1 MRKKVLAA
9 FMAAM
14 LFVSSGSAYAA
25 ELTIS
30 DLETIQESLME
41 EVVQS
46 EDSQD
51 VNGEVTEGQATTAE
65 ESTEETSD
73 EDADEEAQDVENEEA
88 ESENELTE
96 AETADDRIVA
106 QETMLDGL
114 AVNIMECRI
123 DEYDGSTVKVTAYLN
138 ENDTSTPES
147 LYLFAISAHA
157 DSLEGYAPIAEAQ
170 IQADGFS
177 YVFVADLLNGEADSR
192 LYSKFV
198 VAAGN
203 GEQYVP
209 VSGDAYITNP
219 EVLAEDSIVAMQANA
234 NLGHNSK
241 KGIQVVQNILS
252 DVEDLGVSHAFF
264 NIILEDVIS
273 LNPTS
278 YSYNYGGTTYYFNES
293 IINDYD
299 SVLTTL
305 AENGVTVTIAL
316 LNEYRSG
323 YEFLIHPDASYNA
336 GTYGYAW
343 NTVDAKSSAYIQ
355 ATLNYLATR
364 YNGSDVN
371 CGAVTNWVIGNEVN
385 DNLQYYYMGLRDKES
400 FVTEYYKTF
409 RIAYNAIKSGN
420 SHANV
425 YIPLEPR
432 WMTEDTTKD
441 YGGRGFLESFNS
453 KAQAEGNFDWGVA
466 YHAYSHPISTDSILH
481 DGTSMINQDGIVLEA
496 GHVTDSWDSP
506 VVTMKNIHVL
516 TNYLNESHVRDT
528 SGNVRSVILAEQGW
542 TSISNTGATEQTQA
556 ANIALA
562 YYKAEM
568 NPDIDAFILRAHVD
582 GDEGSPY
589 FKFGLWNCANSN
601 YATTKKYAY
610 NIYKYMD
617 TKESLKVTGFA
628 LSTLGISDWAS
639 VVPGFDA
646 SKFENMRSIEMAGIT
661 NLNSWSEAT
670 NSTVIAQNMMDTNW
684 VNQYNT
690 HGIGIYDHYGNYRPQ
705 GVAVS
710 NPYAYYLSYQGLKY
724 DFETPYDITD
734 TPYLGFTITME
745 PNPKPEST
753 SDANDKVLVR
763 IRVISGAH
771 VNDSNAVLDMNTDYN
786 LCVNLS
792 DWEYRN
798 AIDRIEVWIQEDG
811 QQKSFDGTFTIYNL
825 QAAESVG
832 SGTAMAYKPEL
843 NPAAVTFA
851 FSDVPVIEGNWKY
864 ESVKYVYEKGIMNGI
879 SATTRFDPDAP
890 LTRAMFATVLYRMAG
905 SPDVAYTDKF
915 SDVIDGKWYSKAI
928 IWANQQGIVS
938 GMGDGSYYGIDIN
951 ITREQIAKML
961 NEYAKTSNYDVSQ
974 TKSLDE
980 FTDKDT
986 VSGWATGYME
996 WATAVGM
1003 ISGKPNGDGNYRLD
1017 PKGEATRAECAAML
1031 MRFAKKYEE

>member
-14 LFVSSGSAYAA
+14 LFVSSGNAYAA
-25 ELTIS
+25 ELTVS
-30 DLETIQESLME
+30 DLETIQESIME

-46 EDSQD
+46 EDSQE
-51 VNGEVTEGQATTAE
+51 VEGEVTEGGTTTSEAT
-65 ESTEETSD
+65 TEETD
-73 EDADEEAQDVENEEA
+73 ETVTELTDLEVIEGSAVLQEA
-88 ESENELTE
+88 EVSDWAE
-96 AETADDRIVA
+96 ADIV
-106 QETMLDGL
+106 
-114 AVNIMECRI
+114 ECRI
-123 DEYDGSTVKVTAYLN
+123 DEYDKSTVLVTVQV
-138 ENDTSTPES
+138 NDGRVEGS
-147 LYLFAISAHA
+147 LYLFALPAHE
-157 DSLEGYAPIAEAQ
+157 DSIEGYAPIAEVQ
-170 IQADGFS
+170 MQADGFGYTLS
-177 YVFVADLLNGEADSR
+177 TDLLNGEADNR

-198 VAAGN
+198 VAVKN

-209 VSGDAYITNP
+209 VTGEAYIMNP
-219 EVLAEDSIVAMQANA
+219 EVLAEDVPAMQADGNI
-234 NLGHNSK
+234 GHNSK
-241 KGIQVVQNILS
+241 KGLQVVQNILS

-273 LNPTS
+273 LNATN

-293 IINDYD
+293 MINDFD
-299 SVLTTL
+299 NVLSTL

-336 GTYGYAW
+336 GAYGYAW
-343 NTVDAKSSAYIQ
+343 NTVDAKSAAYIQ
-355 ATLNYLATR
+355 AALSYLASR
-364 YNGSDVN
+364 YNGADAN
-371 CGAVTNWVIGNEVN
+371 CGAVSNWVIGNEVN

-420 SHANV
+420 GNANV

-441 YGGRGFLESFNS
+441 YGGRGFLETFNN
-453 KAQAEGNFDWGVA
+453 KARAEGNFDWGVA
-466 YHAYSHPISTDSILH
+466 YHAYSHPISTDSILK
-481 DGTSMINQDGIVLEA
+481 DGTSMMDQTGQVLDA

-506 VVTMKNIHVL
+506 IVTMKNIHVL
-516 TNYLNESHVRDT
+516 TDYLNESHLRDT

-542 TSISNTGATEQTQA
+542 TSASNVGATEQTQA

-582 GDEGSPY
+582 SDEGSPY

-610 NIYKYMD
+610 NIFKYMD
-617 TKESLKVTGFA
+617 TKESLKVTNFA

-639 VVPGFDA
+639 VVPDFDA
-646 SKFENMRSIEMAGIT
+646 SKFNHMRSIEMAGIT
-661 NLNSWSEAT
+661 NLNNWSEAT
-670 NSTVIAQNMMDTNW
+670 NRTVIAQKMIDTNW
-684 VNQYNT
+684 ENQYNT

-724 DFETPYDITD
+724 DFETPYDLTD
-734 TPYLGFTITME
+734 QPYLGFTMTME
-745 PNPKPEST
+745 PNPKAEST
-753 SDANDKVLVR
+753 SDEKDKVLVR
-763 IRVISGAH
+763 IRVLSGTH

-798 AIDRIEVWIQEDG
+798 AIDRMEVWIQEDG

-825 QAAESVG
+825 QAAEAVG
-832 SGTAMAYKPEL
+832 NGTAMAYKPEL

-905 SPDVAYTDKF
+905 SPEVTYTDKF

-928 IWANQQGIVS
+928 LWANQQGIVS
-938 GMGDGSYYGIDIN
+938 GMGDGSYYGVDIN

-961 NEYAKTSNYDVSQ
+961 NKYAKTSGYDISQ